1 MPIERTQRRKS
12 GVRILR
18 ALGATLALLTLA
30 VFAIAL
36 LAPDWVLRAEFA
48 RERWH
53 AGLHARTRQVTGQ
66 RWAYAEAGAGPLLV
80 LVHGYTGSKENWF
93 PLAAKLTAQFH
104 VIVPD
109 LPGWGESER
118 QPGADY
124 GYAAQSERLAEFI
137 RIVGGGRPVEL
148 VGHSM
153 GGGIAALTA
162 ARHPEL
168 VSRLVLMD
176 ASGVHFRDNAFGLAV
191 SRGAQPFAVA
201 DADGLHRY
209 LGTVFLH
216 PPWVPWPIDAALIA
230 RRRRDAGF
238 ERDVLRAISG
248 PDAFLPGREAI
259 AIRAPTLLLWCR
271 ADRVIDASAATLY
284 ATRIALAHTLLLD
297 GCDHMPMLERA
308 TETANALREFLQ

>member
-1 MPIERTQRRKS
+1 MRRS
-12 GVRILR
+12 DRWRVIVGVLL
-18 ALGATLALLTLA
+18 AATLAALIILAATVAFLT
-30 VFAIAL
+30 
-36 LAPDWVLRAEFA
+36 PDWVLRAEFA
-48 RERWH
+48 RERWQ
-53 AGLHARTRQVTGQ
+53 AGLHAHTRQAAGH
-66 RWAYAEAGAGPLLV
+66 RWTYVEAGDGPLLV

-93 PLAAKLTAQFH
+93 PLAGELKTH
-104 VIVPD
+104 YRVIAPD

-124 GYAAQSERLAEFI
+124 GYVAQSERLAEFI
-137 RIVGGGRPVEL
+137 RVIGGGRPVAL

-153 GGGIAALTA
+153 GGGIVALIA

-168 VSRLVLMD
+168 VSKLVLMD

-191 SRGAQPFAVA
+191 SRGEQPFAVA

-209 LGTVFLH
+209 LGTVFAN
-216 PPWVPWPIDAALIA
+216 PPWLPWPIDAALIA

-248 PDAFLPGREAI
+248 PDAFLPGREAA
-259 AIRAPTLLLWCR
+259 AIRAPTLLFWCR

-284 ATRIALAHTLLLD
+284 AARIPLAHTLLMD
-297 GCDHMPMLERA
+297 GCDHMPMLERR

>member
-1 MPIERTQRRKS
+1 MRQSDRWRWVV
-12 GVRILR
+12 G
-18 ALGATLALLTLA
+18 ALLLATLAVSTL
-30 VFAIAL
+30 VF

-48 RERWH
+48 RERSQ
-53 AGLHARTRQVTGQ
+53 AGLHAHLLQAAGH
-66 RWAYAEAGAGPLLV
+66 RWAYVEAGDGPLLV

-93 PLAAKLTAQFH
+93 PLAGALKAQFH
-104 VIVPD
+104 VVAPD

-118 QPGADY
+118 LPGADY
-124 GYAAQSERLAEFI
+124 GYVAQSERLAEFI
-137 RIVGGGRPVEL
+137 RVIGSGRAVAL

-168 VSRLVLMD
+168 VSKLVLMD

-191 SRGAQPFAVA
+191 ARDEQPFSVA
-201 DADGLHRY
+201 DAAGLHRY
-209 LGTVFLH
+209 LRTVFVN

-230 RRRRDAGF
+230 HRRRDAGF

-248 PDAFLPGREAI
+248 PDAFLPGREAS
-259 AIRAPTLLLWCR
+259 AIRASTLLFWCR

-284 ATRIALAHTLLLD
+284 AARIPLAHTLLMN
-297 GCDHMPMLERA
+297 GCDHMPMLERPI
-308 TETANALREFLQ
+308 ETANALREFLQ